1 MNIKISRQ
9 GIKTE
14 EHGEVAEKEENIKGE
29 HQIEVVEEIAG
40 ESSCGLR
47 LVSLLLGKSLTVALG
62 IKHFVQKMALLFVF
76 WF

>member
-29 HQIEVVEEIAG
+29 HQIEVVEEIQ
-40 ESSCGLR
+40 
-47 LVSLLLGKSLTVALG
+47 SLPSKD
-62 IKHFVQKMALLFVF
+62 K
-76 WF
+76 